1 MRKVG
6 LEFKSWKNSSRDT
19 FNAGFS
25 PLARTAISNR
35 LIALRATGS
44 PRRTADSSA
53 LSCDRG
59 SFLASNSHRMR
70 TCVSNSKRGSRRQLL
85 FRSGNFPKGSSI
97 PVHDVAQDPALTC
110 PTVAGRLPDG
120 VLCGAEHRHGA
131 TPPGDGDGLPKL
143 FNLDEAGEAFG
154 LELRRTQHALLHDA
168 HDNRRYGHLTNCDG
182 APPTGARVGL
192 RDASDNLPRSSFIP
206 ASVVKSA
213 AWRQHGQ
220 MDSFRVA
227 DHSETIALPA
237 CWGMARRPI
246 VQIQVWANPRERR
259 A

>member
-131 TPPGDGDGLPKL
+131 TPPG
-143 FNLDEAGEAFG
+143 
-154 LELRRTQHALLHDA
+154 
-168 HDNRRYGHLTNCDG
+168 
-182 APPTGARVGL
+182 APVGL

-237 CWGMARRPI
+237 
-246 VQIQVWANPRERR
+246 
-259 A
+259 